1 VASASPLFLRARQS
15 GLSQASDTL
24 EAMAA
29 TRTIEIRT
37 EIPGPRSREIAEREE
52 RAIARPLLVHL
63 PIFAERAENA
73 TITDVDGNVFV
84 DFAGGVG
91 VVNAGHAHP
100 RIVEAVVEQAA
111 RFLHTD
117 FTVVPYEPAVSLAER
132 LCALAPISGETRA
145 AFFNA
150 GTEAV
155 ENAVKLAR
163 LHTGRPGVI
172 AYEGAFHGRT
182 LLSLTMTSKFHPY
195 KTGMGP
201 FAPEVYRVPF
211 PNSYRGP
218 DVETA
223 LAALERALLTQVA
236 PENVAAVVIE
246 PVLGE
251 GGFVVAPPEFLQGVR
266 RLCDEHGIVMV
277 ADEVQTGFGRTGK
290 MWAIEHAGVEPD
302 LMTMAKSIAAGL
314 PLSAVVGKAEI
325 MDAPPDSAIGG
336 TYVGNPVAQ
345 AAALAVLDVFEEE
358 NLVERAQQIGER
370 IRERMVSWQERVEQI
385 GDVRGLG
392 AMLAIEFVRDRD
404 SKEPNPELATAVV
417 EAAAERGLLL
427 LKSGIYS
434 NCIRVLC
441 PLVLTDAELDEALE
455 VWEDALGHAVG
466 A

>member
-1 VASASPLFLRARQS
+1 
-15 GLSQASDTL
+15 
-24 EAMAA
+24 MAA

-37 EIPGPRSREIAEREE
+37 EIPGPRSRALLEREQ
-52 RAIARPLLVHL
+52 RAIAHPLIVHL

-91 VVNAGHAHP
+91 VINAGHAHP
-100 RIVEAVVEQAA
+100 RIVEAVAEQAA

-117 FTVVPYEPAVSLAER
+117 FTVVPYEPAIELAER

-182 LLSLTMTSKFHPY
+182 LLSMTMTSKFHPY

-201 FAPEVYRVPF
+201 YAPEVYRAPY
-211 PNSYRGP
+211 PDAYRGP
-218 DVETA
+218 DTEEA
-223 LAALERALLTQVA
+223 LARLERMLATHVPA
-236 PENVAAVVIE
+236 AHVAAIVIE
-246 PVLGE
+246 PQLGE
-251 GGFVVAPPEFLQGVR
+251 GGFIPASREYFQGLR
-266 RLCDEHGIVMV
+266 GLCDRHGIVLV
-277 ADEVQTGFGRTGK
+277 ADEVQTGFGRTGR
-290 MWAIEHAGVEPD
+290 MFAMERFGVEPD
-302 LMTMAKSIAAGL
+302 LMTLAKSIAAGL
-314 PLSAVVGKAEI
+314 PLSGVIGRAEI
-325 MDAPPDSAIGG
+325 MDGPHAGAIGG
-336 TYVGNPVAQ
+336 TYIGNPVAQ

-358 NLVERAQQIGER
+358 SLLERAGLVGDR
-370 IRERMVSWQERVEQI
+370 IRERMLAWQSRWPAI

-392 AMLAIEFVRDRD
+392 AMLAIELVEDPV
-404 SKEPNPELATAVV
+404 SKQPAPDLAKAVID
-417 EAAAERGLLL
+417 AALERGLIL
-427 LKSGIYS
+427 LKAGTFG

-441 PLVLTDAELDEALE
+441 PLTIEDAVLDEALG
-455 VWEDALGHAVG
+455 VWEEALEVTLSA
-466 A
+466 